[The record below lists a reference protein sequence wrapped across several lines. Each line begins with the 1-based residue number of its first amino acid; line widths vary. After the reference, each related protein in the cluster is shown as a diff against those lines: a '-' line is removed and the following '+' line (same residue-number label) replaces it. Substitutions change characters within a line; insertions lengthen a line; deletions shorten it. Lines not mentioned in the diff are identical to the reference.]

1 MFSMWRWGG
10 IEESRAR
17 RKTSAN
23 GGATVRS
30 LETMTGREN
39 IDRAGASKEL
49 KEKRSEM
56 FQFRRGRTQPHLL
69 ALRNVEYEIK
79 TSLPFRGLQGKL
91 GHN

>member
-1 MFSMWRWGG
+1 MEVGRY
-10 IEESRAR
+10 R
-17 RKTSAN
+17 RKQSQEKDFTN

-30 LETMTGREN
+30 LETMTGRES

-56 FQFRRGRTQPHLL
+56 FQFGKGRTQPHLL